1 MTRPT
6 LGIQMLDVGPIRL
19 PGSYHNP
26 ATFPY
31 PVVHRHVPGARVDV
45 VTGGDKDIL
54 GAYIASAQAME
65 REGCRA
71 IATSCGYTSHFQ
83 AQLSA
88 AVKVPVATS
97 SLLLVPFVERML
109 PPGAKIALLT
119 FDATRFNEGL
129 ANGVGWSLKTSRV
142 IVAGVEGTESW
153 NEMRKPQ
160 PGITHAMLARDVM
173 MAARRVLDAHT
184 DVRAIIFECAV
195 FPIVADHVRAAT
207 GLPVFD
213 YVSMADILAEAV
225 AGPAQARQSAAAE

>member
-31 PVVHRHVPGARVDV
+31 PVLHRIVPGAKVDV
-45 VTGGDKDIL
+45 VTGGDRSVL
-54 GAYIASAQAME
+54 GAYIESARQME

-83 AQLSA
+83 AEISA
-88 AVKVPVATS
+88 AVSVPVATS
-97 SLLLVPFVERML
+97 SLLLVPLVERL
-109 PPGAKIALLT
+109 IPPGSKIALLT

-129 ANGVGWSLKTSRV
+129 AHGAGWSLATSPV
-142 IVAGVEGTESW
+142 VVAGVEGTESW
-153 NEMRKPQ
+153 DEMRKPQ

-173 MAARRVLDAHT
+173 EAANRVLGTHPDI
-184 DVRAIIFECAV
+184 RAIVFECAV
-195 FPIVADHVRAAT
+195 FPIVTDHVRAAT

-213 YVSMADILAEAV
+213 YVNLADMLVEAV
-225 AGPAQARQSAAAE
+225 AGPANAAQRAAAE

>member
-6 LGIQMLDVGPIRL
+6 LGIQMLDVGPIHL
-19 PGSYHNP
+19 PGSYHSP

-31 PVVHRHVPGARVDV
+31 PVLHRSVPGARVDV
-45 VTGGDKDIL
+45 VTGGDHDIL
-54 GAYIASAQAME
+54 GAYIESARQME
-65 REGCRA
+65 RNGCRA

-83 AQLSA
+83 AQISA
-88 AVKVPVATS
+88 AVSVPVATS
-97 SLLLVPFVERML
+97 SLLLVPFVERLL
-109 PPGAKIALLT
+109 PPGSKIALLT

-129 ANGVGWSLKTSRV
+129 ANGAGWSLETSPV

-153 NEMRKPQ
+153 DEMRKPQ

-173 MAARRVLDAHT
+173 AAARRVLDAHA
-184 DVRAIIFECAV
+184 DVHAIIFECAV

-213 YVSMADILAEAV
+213 YVNLANILAESV
-225 AGPAQARQSAAAE
+225 AGPAKTARSAAAE

>member
-45 VTGGDKDIL
+45 VTGGETAIL
-54 GAYIASAQAME
+54 SAYIDSARVME
-65 REGCRA
+65 RDGCRA

-83 AQLSA
+83 AEISA

-97 SLLLVPFVERML
+97 SLLLVPFVERLL
-109 PPGAKIALLT
+109 PPGSKIALLT

-129 ANGVGWSLKTSRV
+129 ANGVGWSLKTSPV

-153 NEMRKPQ
+153 DEMRKPQ

-173 MAARRVLDAHT
+173 AAARRVLDAHA

-195 FPIVADHVRAAT
+195 FPIVTNHVRAAT

-225 AGPAQARQSAAAE
+225 AGPAQARQSVAAE

>member
-45 VTGGDKDIL
+45 VTGGDKEIL
-54 GAYIASAQAME
+54 GAYIDSAQAME
-65 REGCRA
+65 RDGCHA

-83 AQLSA
+83 AEISA

-97 SLLLVPFVERML
+97 SLLLVPFVERLL
-109 PPGAKIALLT
+109 PPRAKIALLT

-129 ANGVGWSLKTSRV
+129 ANGVGWSLKTSPV

-153 NEMRKPQ
+153 DEMRKPQ

-173 MAARRVLDAHT
+173 AAARRVLDAHAN
-184 DVRAIIFECAV
+184 VGAIIFECAV
-195 FPIVADHVRAAT
+195 FPIVTNHVRAAT

-225 AGPAQARQSAAAE
+225 AGPAQARQSGAAE

>member
-45 VTGGDKDIL
+45 VTGGDRDIL
-54 GAYIASAQAME
+54 GAYIESARQME
-65 REGCRA
+65 RDGCRA

-83 AQLSA
+83 AEISA
-88 AVKVPVATS
+88 AVTVPVATS
-97 SLLLVPFVERML
+97 SLLLVPLVERL
-109 PPGAKIALLT
+109 IPPGAKIALLT
-119 FDATRFNEGL
+119 FDANRFNESL
-129 ANGVGWSLKTSRV
+129 ARGVGWSLTTSPV
-142 IVAGVEGTESW
+142 IVAGVENTESW
-153 NEMRKPQ
+153 EEMRKPQ

-173 MAARRVLDAHT
+173 AAARRVLDAHA
-184 DVRAIIFECAV
+184 DVRAIVFECAV
-195 FPIVADHVRAAT
+195 FPIVTDHVRAAT

-213 YVSMADILAEAV
+213 YVSLADILAEAV
-225 AGPAQARQSAAAE
+225 AGPAQTRQSAAAE

>member
-31 PVVHRHVPGARVDV
+31 PVLHRHVRGARVDV
-45 VTGGDKDIL
+45 VTGGDRNIL
-54 GAYIASAQAME
+54 GAYIKSARDME

-83 AQLSA
+83 AEISA
-88 AVKVPVATS
+88 AVSVPVATS
-97 SLLLVPFVERML
+97 SLLLVPLVERL
-109 PPGAKIALLT
+109 IPPGTKIALLT
-119 FDATRFNEGL
+119 FDATRFNESL
-129 ANGVGWSLKTSRV
+129 ARGAGWSLETSPV

-153 NEMRKPQ
+153 DEMRKPQ

-173 MAARRVLDAHT
+173 AAANCALSAH
-184 DVRAIIFECAV
+184 DNIRAIVFECAV

-213 YVSMADILAEAV
+213 YVNLADILAEAV
-225 AGPAQARQSAAAE
+225 AGPAEARRSAAAE

>member
-1 MTRPT
+1 MARPT

-31 PVVHRHVPGARVDV
+31 PVTHRHVSGARVDV
-45 VTGGDKDIL
+45 VTGGDRDIL
-54 GAYIASAQAME
+54 GAYIKSAQEME
-65 REGCRA
+65 RDGCRA

-83 AQLSA
+83 AAISA
-88 AVKVPVATS
+88 AVTVPVATS
-97 SLLLVPFVERML
+97 SLLLVPLVERL
-109 PPGAKIALLT
+109 IPPGAKIALLT
-119 FDATRFNEGL
+119 FDANRFNEGL
-129 ANGVGWSLKTSRV
+129 AKGVGWSLKTSPV
-142 IVAGVEGTESW
+142 IVAGVENTESW
-153 NEMRKPQ
+153 EEMRKPQ

-173 MAARRVLDAHT
+173 AAARRVLDANA

-213 YVSMADILAEAV
+213 YVSMADVLAESV
-225 AGPAQARQSAAAE
+225 AGRAQARQSAAAE

>member
-54 GAYIASAQAME
+54 SAYIDSAREME
-65 REGCRA
+65 RDGCRA

-88 AVKVPVATS
+88 AVTVPVATS
-97 SLLLVPFVERML
+97 SLLLVPFVERLL
-109 PPGAKIALLT
+109 PPGSKIALLT

-129 ANGVGWSLKTSRV
+129 ANGVGWSLKTSPV

-153 NEMRKPQ
+153 GEMRKPQ
-160 PGITHAMLARDVM
+160 PGITHAMLARDVIA
-173 MAARRVLDAHT
+173 AARRVLDAHA

-195 FPIVADHVRAAT
+195 FPIVIDHVRAAT

-213 YVSMADILAEAV
+213 YVSMADILAESV
-225 AGPAQARQSAAAE
+225 AGPAQARQSAAVE

>member
-6 LGIQMLDVGPIRL
+6 LGIQMLDVGPIHL
-19 PGSYHNP
+19 PGSYHSA

-31 PVVHRHVPGARVDV
+31 PVLHRSVPGARVDV
-45 VTGGDKDIL
+45 VTGGDRAIL
-54 GAYIASAQAME
+54 GAYIESAQRME

-83 AQLSA
+83 AQISA
-88 AVKVPVATS
+88 AVSVPVATS
-97 SLLLVPFVERML
+97 SLLLVPFVERLL

-119 FDATRFNEGL
+119 FDATRFNDGL
-129 ANGVGWSLKTSRV
+129 ANGAGWSLETSPV
-142 IVAGVEGTESW
+142 IVAGVEGTQSW
-153 NEMRKPQ
+153 DEMRKPQ

-173 MAARRVLDAHT
+173 AAARRVLDAHA
-184 DVRAIIFECAV
+184 DVRAIVFECAV

-213 YVSMADILAEAV
+213 YVSLANILAEAV
-225 AGPAQARQSAAAE
+225 AGPAEAARSAAAE

>member
-45 VTGGDKDIL
+45 VTGGDRDIL
-54 GAYIASAQAME
+54 GAYIESARQME
-65 REGCRA
+65 RDGCRA

-83 AQLSA
+83 AEISA
-88 AVKVPVATS
+88 AVTVPVATS
-97 SLLLVPFVERML
+97 SLLLVPLVERL
-109 PPGAKIALLT
+109 IPPGAKIALLT
-119 FDATRFNEGL
+119 FDANRFNESL
-129 ANGVGWSLKTSRV
+129 AQGAGWSLTTSPV
-142 IVAGVEGTESW
+142 IVAGVENTESW
-153 NEMRKPQ
+153 EEMRKPQ

-173 MAARRVLDAHT
+173 AAARRVLDAHA
-184 DVRAIIFECAV
+184 DVRAIVFECAV
-195 FPIVADHVRAAT
+195 FPIVTDHVRAAT

-213 YVSMADILAEAV
+213 YVSLADILAEAV
-225 AGPAQARQSAAAE
+225 AGPAQTRQSAAAE